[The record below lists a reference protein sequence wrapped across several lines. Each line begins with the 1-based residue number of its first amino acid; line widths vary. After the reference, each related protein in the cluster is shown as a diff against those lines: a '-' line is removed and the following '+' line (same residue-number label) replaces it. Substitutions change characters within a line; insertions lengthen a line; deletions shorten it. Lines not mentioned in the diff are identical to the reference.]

1 MEETV
6 MNKRI
11 RNKIAKRQHQ
21 NAPLVERLR
30 DDLTHAVDS
39 VVADVKAVMKSHAP
53 EIEQRSK
60 DLQEV
65 AKKVPVIGE
74 AAAEKI
80 DQLGKRLT
88 FEQR

>member
-1 MEETV
+1 
-6 MNKRI
+6 
-11 RNKIAKRQHQ
+11 
-21 NAPLVERLR
+21 
-30 DDLTHAVDS
+30 
-39 VVADVKAVMKSHAP
+39 VMKSHAP